1 MMTGEQ
7 VGRGDASEA
16 GATRRLRSE
25 PRLGARGLTFALLAA
40 CLIPLCGL
48 SIYAII
54 AGGAYDKPLPV
65 EVAIDVRPVELA
77 SGGGAVLAP
86 VVVIR
91 NLADFEIP
99 RLTIDIN
106 GQYFLH
112 QDAPLQVGEELVL
125 PQEIFSTKSNQRWKP
140 GAYPITEINVTG
152 QLPSRARGVLEWEN
166 SPVVETP
173 LQP

>member
-1 MMTGEQ
+1 MAEQ
-7 VGRGDASEA
+7 SSRGSASEEDVA
-16 GATRRLRSE
+16 RRLRGGPS
-25 PRLGARGLTFALLAA
+25 LGARGLTLSLLAA
-40 CLIPLCGL
+40 CFIPLAGL
-48 SIYAII
+48 SIYAITV
-54 AGGAYDKPLPV
+54 GGAYDKPLPV

-99 RLTIDIN
+99 RLTIDLN

-112 QDAPLQVGEELVL
+112 QDAPLRVGEELVL

-140 GAYPITEINVTG
+140 GVYPITEINVTG
-152 QLPSRARGVLEWEN
+152 QLPSRARGVLEWAN
-166 SPVVETP
+166 TPVVETSSRP
-173 LQP
+173 

>member
-1 MMTGEQ
+1 MADQSSLGN
-7 VGRGDASEA
+7 VSVAD
-16 GATRRLRSE
+16 ATRRLRSG
-25 PRLGARGLTFALLAA
+25 PKLGARGLTLSLLAA
-40 CLIPLCGL
+40 CLIPLSGL
-48 SIYAII
+48 SIYAIV

-99 RLTIDIN
+99 RLTIDLN

-112 QDAPLQVGEELVL
+112 QDAPLRVGEELVL

-140 GAYPITEINVTG
+140 GVYPITEINVTG
-152 QLPSRARGVLEWEN
+152 QLPSRARGVLEWANHPAE
-166 SPVVETP
+166 ETP
-173 LQP
+173 SQP